1 MMATTTVNFDAI
13 HCYDP
18 DDIPLGPNAI
28 RADADGREYVLRTR
42 PDETWVF
49 VVGTDPRDGQFQA
62 SVTIMPSE
70 EACKVAGEMIDDA
83 ARVAPRDRVRWS
95 YRKVET

>member
-42 PDETWVF
+42 PDETWIFLVW
-49 VVGTDPRDGQFQA
+49 TETRDSAGAFSA
-62 SVTIMPSE
+62 SFLPSE
-70 EACKVAGEMIDDA
+70 AACELAAEMVEEASSGRFSKHVCYK
-83 ARVAPRDRVRWS
+83 
-95 YRKVET
+95 YRKVG